1 MVVYC
6 YVLVKTPAVSC
17 FRGIKLR
24 IYMGEAFKIVSK
36 IRLAESFGDGVVM
49 KHVKITAFDCPDAWF
64 QALSQIW
71 SEGDTF
77 QVGYGSEITDTKKLN
92 LTIEIT
98 HPETRPLVSDKAP
111 CDIKYIQGYALE
123 YLWCG
128 EKQQDET
135 YTYGSRLN
143 HPVNQ
148 IEEAVKRYV
157 QEQRDRQVTMVIRLP
172 EDIQKSLHAKRH
184 EPPCLSLIDT
194 EILEGKMHLTC
205 YFRSWD
211 AYAGLPANIAGLQFF
226 NEAFVKEIN
235 SRGNLQLETG
245 KLIFHSKNCH
255 IYQRQFKLVEELLKP
270 KTSDKKPRI
279 AQTMMGASEEKKEK

>member
-1 MVVYC
+1 M
-6 YVLVKTPAVSC
+6 T
-17 FRGIKLR
+17 F
-24 IYMGEAFKIVSK
+24 
-36 IRLAESFGDGVVM
+36 M

-64 QALSQIW
+64 QALSHIW
-71 SEGDTF
+71 NQGDAF
-77 QVGYGSEITDTKKLN
+77 QVGYGSEITETKKLN

-111 CDIKYIQGYALE
+111 CDIKYVQGYALE

-211 AYAGLPANIAGLQFF
+211 AYAGLPANIAGLQLF
-226 NEAFVKEIN
+226 NEAFVKDVN
-235 SRGNLQLETG
+235 RLGNLSLETG

-255 IYQRQFKLVEELLKP
+255 IYQRQFKFVEELLKP
-270 KTSDKKPRI
+270 KASDKMPRI
-279 AQTMMGASEEKKEK
+279 AKTIIGGSEEAVKEK